1 MNYLTVAIAIT
12 VFIAL
17 YGSLHFYVYRR
28 LRAVFPSRR
37 GIIIVTIILLGCS
50 IFVVE
55 IFTHGN
61 LRPFFIVPLTWVT
74 FIWMGGV
81 FLFFVISAPLDI
93 VQMISGRLHL
103 TSVTDILASP
113 FRTWIVMAVVAM
125 VGGYGYLAARQINIE
140 HVVLVSSK
148 IIKPFRIVQIAD
160 LHLGLM
166 SDERHIRRIVD
177 EINSLAPDV
186 IVSTGDLVDMQM
198 DHLQGLVEQIERL
211 QARWGKFAVYGNHEF
226 LAGIDAARDVTERAG
241 FILLSGGGVTVNDA
255 VNIAGVDD
263 PAVKRSMQQPGIDEA
278 ELLKQFNNGLFT
290 VLLKH
295 QPVMESASIRRFDL
309 QLSGHVHGGQIFP
322 FGLLTRAFYRIP
334 VGLSPAGDAGWIYVS
349 RGAGTWGPP
358 MRVLAPPE
366 ITLIDLRPER
376 VNEQINAKE

>member
-1 MNYLTVAIAIT
+1 
-12 VFIAL
+12 
-17 YGSLHFYVYRR
+17 
-28 LRAVFPSRR
+28 
-37 GIIIVTIILLGCS
+37 
-50 IFVVE
+50 
-55 IFTHGN
+55 
-61 LRPFFIVPLTWVT
+61 
-74 FIWMGGV
+74 
-81 FLFFVISAPLDI
+81 
-93 VQMISGRLHL
+93 
-103 TSVTDILASP
+103 
-113 FRTWIVMAVVAM
+113 
-125 VGGYGYLAARQINIE
+125 
-140 HVVLVSSK
+140 
-148 IIKPFRIVQIAD
+148 
-160 LHLGLM
+160 M

-376 VNEQINAKE
+376 VNE